1 MSGLNIKTVYD
12 EINKESGGVYYS
24 SSQSSKLR
32 DIRQVHQQKKTKK
45 MTKRMNTPGF
55 SGVLSTAIILQQS
68 DPEFIKTISRIRDSY
83 YIFLVTTLQL
93 NDVVKM
99 SCDSDNVLCIDTT
112 LICVQV
118 GLLTFAIMITALE

>member
-32 DIRQVHQQKKTKK
+32 DIRQVHQKEKKK

-55 SGVLSTAIILQQS
+55 PGVSSTAIMLQQS
-68 DPEFIKTISRIRDSY
+68 DPEFIKTISRVRDSY
-83 YIFLVTTLQL
+83 YIFLGTTLQL
-93 NDVVKM
+93 DDLVKM
-99 SCDSDNVLCIDTT
+99 CCGSDNVLCIDTT
-112 LICVQV
+112 FNLCSS
-118 GLLTFAIMITALE
+118 